1 VLVAVAWPYANGL
14 SHLGHIAGAYL
25 PADIF
30 ARYHRI
36 VGNRVL
42 MVSGTDAHG
51 TPITVLAD
59 QEGVTPAQIV
69 DRFNPRFH
77 EQWERLGISFDLF
90 TTTMTDNHRE
100 VTWEILR
107 GLRDHGYLEART
119 TEQFYD
125 PVAERFLPDRY
136 VEGTCPNCGAD
147 NARGDQCD
155 TCGKTLDP
163 VDLIDPR
170 SKLTGATPEQ
180 RPTEHHFIL
189 LSKLQQD
196 VCTWLEG
203 REGWRNH
210 VINWALGFVKEGLH
224 DRAITRDLSWGVPL
238 PPDAGLD
245 APNDKRIYVWFEA
258 VIGYLSA
265 SKEWAQQQGDPEA
278 WRAWWE
284 DPAAESYYFVGKD
297 NIPFHAVY
305 WPAQLM
311 GSGEL
316 NLPTNVPANQYVT
329 FKGAKASK
337 SFGVGRA
344 ALDYLE
350 IFEPD
355 ALRYGLAT
363 NLPEYNDVDLTD
375 EELVRRVNDELVATW
390 GNLVNRVFAM
400 TRKNHGGVVPEP
412 GPLEDR
418 DRRAA
423 RDHRPAPGRGGR
435 PARAGRAAAGPEGG
449 DGRGAG
455 RQRLPQR
462 HGAVADRQ
470 DRPGADRHHP
480 VRRPAGDRRADDGVR
495 AVRAVR
501 ERDPGRLVR
510 LLDAA
515 GGWGLAAPRGGAGY
529 GARRGPAAVREGGAA
544 RRGGLSRRP
553 STSPVRGRTR
563 QLAGHLAA
571 QATVQ
576 GVGEQPD
583 PGDREHRLQRLEP
596 ADRTAGPER
605 DHHEL
610 VAGRAADREERQQP
624 ADREAALVGPRRCVQ
639 QLPGRVRLVADVGR
653 EQQSRQHRGDHERK
667 VRPGRRLDLPT
678 EDRVG
683 DEVGRQPE
691 DEQRRGR
698 PRGGGEPP
706 PGAEAQ
712 HRRSSREVVRTR

>member
-1 VLVAVAWPYANGL
+1 MSAHDAPPVPAAEPPASDAATSPRHVLVAVAWPYANGL

-36 VGNRVL
+36 AGNRVL

-59 QEGVTPAQIV
+59 QEGVTPAVIV
-69 DRFNPRFH
+69 ERFNPRFH
-77 EQWERLGISFDLF
+77 EQWDRLGISFDLF

-107 GLRDHGYLEART
+107 GLRDNGYLEART
-119 TEQFYD
+119 TDQFYD
-125 PVAERFLPDRY
+125 PVAARFLPDRY

-163 VDLIDPR
+163 VDLVDPR

-189 LSKLQQD
+189 LSKLQED
-196 VCTWLEG
+196 VRTWLEG

-265 SKEWAQQQGDPEA
+265 SKEWAQRQGDPEA

-284 DPAAESYYFVGKD
+284 DPSAESYYFVGKD

-400 TRKNHGGVVPEP
+400 TSKNLGGVVPEP
-412 GPLEDR
+412 GTFEDR
-418 DRRAA
+418 DRELLATIDAHLAEEGALLEQVELRRALKEAMSGAQAVNGYLNAMAPWKTAKTDAERTATTLYVALQAIAGLTTAFAPFVPFASASLADWFGFTTPLEGGGWA
-423 RDHRPAPGRGGR
+423 RREVAPGTQLG
-435 PARAGRAAAGPEGG
+435 AAAPLFAKVE
-449 DGRGAG
+449 
-455 RQRLPQR
+455 LP
-462 HGAVADRQ
+462 DN
-470 DRPGADRHHP
+470 
-480 VRRPAGDRRADDGVR
+480 PA
-495 AVRAVR
+495 
-501 ERDPGRLVR
+501 
-510 LLDAA
+510 
-515 GGWGLAAPRGGAGY
+515 
-529 GARRGPAAVREGGAA
+529 
-544 RRGGLSRRP
+544 
-553 STSPVRGRTR
+553 
-563 QLAGHLAA
+563 
-571 QATVQ
+571 
-576 GVGEQPD
+576 
-583 PGDREHRLQRLEP
+583 
-596 ADRTAGPER
+596 
-605 DHHEL
+605 
-610 VAGRAADREERQQP
+610 
-624 ADREAALVGPRRCVQ
+624 
-639 QLPGRVRLVADVGR
+639 
-653 EQQSRQHRGDHERK
+653 
-667 VRPGRRLDLPT
+667 
-678 EDRVG
+678 
-683 DEVGRQPE
+683 
-691 DEQRRGR
+691 
-698 PRGGGEPP
+698 
-706 PGAEAQ
+706 
-712 HRRSSREVVRTR
+712 

>member
-1 VLVAVAWPYANGL
+1 MSAHDPTPPSAEDTTASSAAASSPRHVLVAVAWPYANGL

-36 VGNRVL
+36 AGNRVL

-136 VEGTCPNCGAD
+136 VEGTCPNCGAA

-155 TCGKTLDP
+155 ACGKTLDP
-163 VDLIDPR
+163 IDLVEPR
-170 SKLTGATPEQ
+170 SKLSGATPEQ

-196 VCTWLEG
+196 VLTWLEG

-284 DPAAESYYFVGKD
+284 GSAAESYYFVGKD

-311 GSGEL
+311 GSGDL

-329 FKGAKASK
+329 FKGEKASK

-400 TRKNHGGVVPEP
+400 TRKNHDGVVPAP
-412 GPLEDR
+412 DALADR
-418 DRRAA
+418 DR
-423 RDHRPAPGRGGR
+423 
-435 PARAGRAAAGPEGG
+435 E
-449 DGRGAG
+449 
-455 RQRLPQR
+455 
-462 HGAVADRQ
+462 
-470 DRPGADRHHP
+470 
-480 VRRPAGDRRADDGVR
+480 
-495 AVRAVR
+495 
-501 ERDPGRLVR
+501 
-510 LLDAA
+510 LLATIDA
-515 GGWGLAAPRGGAGY
+515 
-529 GARRGPAAVREGGAA
+529 
-544 RRGGLSRRP
+544 
-553 STSPVRGRTR
+553 
-563 QLAGHLAA
+563 HLAA
-571 QATVQ
+571 EGDLLEQVELRRALKEAMAGAQAVNGYLNAMEPWKTAKT
-576 GVGEQPD
+576 D
-583 PGDREHRLQRLEP
+583 PE
-596 ADRTAGPER
+596 RTATT
-605 DHHEL
+605 L
-610 VAGRAADREERQQP
+610 YVALQAIAGLTTAFAPFVPFASATLADWFGFATPLE
-624 ADREAALVGPRRCVQ
+624 
-639 QLPGRVRLVADVGR
+639 
-653 EQQSRQHRGDHERK
+653 
-667 VRPGRRLDLPT
+667 
-678 EDRVG
+678 
-683 DEVGRQPE
+683 
-691 DEQRRGR
+691 
-698 PRGGGEPP
+698 GGGWS
-706 PGAEAQ
+706 
-712 HRRSSREVVRTR
+712 RREVAPGTELGQAQPLFAKVELPDDAE

>member
-1 VLVAVAWPYANGL
+1 MSAHDPTPSSVPHPTTSSAAAPSPRHVLVAVAWPYANGL

-59 QEGVTPAQIV
+59 QQGVPPAQIV
-69 DRFNPRFH
+69 ARFNPRFH
-77 EQWERLGISFDLF
+77 EQWDRLGISFDLF

-170 SKLTGATPEQ
+170 SKLTGARPEQ

-196 VCTWLEG
+196 VQTWLEG

-265 SKEWAQQQGDPEA
+265 SKEWAQHQGDPEA

-418 DRRAA
+418 DR
-423 RDHRPAPGRGGR
+423 
-435 PARAGRAAAGPEGG
+435 
-449 DGRGAG
+449 
-455 RQRLPQR
+455 Q
-462 HGAVADRQ
+462 
-470 DRPGADRHHP
+470 
-480 VRRPAGDRRADDGVR
+480 
-495 AVRAVR
+495 
-501 ERDPGRLVR
+501 
-510 LLDAA
+510 LLATID
-515 GGWGLAAPRGGAGY
+515 
-529 GARRGPAAVREGGAA
+529 
-544 RRGGLSRRP
+544 
-553 STSPVRGRTR
+553 
-563 QLAGHLAA
+563 QHLAA
-571 QATVQ
+571 EGDLLEQVELRRALKEAMGGAQAVNGYLNAMAPWQTAKT
-576 GVGEQPD
+576 D
-583 PGDREHRLQRLEP
+583 PQ
-596 ADRTAGPER
+596 RTATT
-605 DHHEL
+605 L
-610 VAGRAADREERQQP
+610 YVALQAIAGLTTAFAPFVPFASATLAGWFGFSTPLE
-624 ADREAALVGPRRCVQ
+624 G
-639 QLPGRVRLVADVGR
+639 GGW
-653 EQQSRQHRGDHERK
+653 
-667 VRPGRRLDLPT
+667 
-678 EDRVG
+678 
-683 DEVGRQPE
+683 
-691 DEQRRGR
+691 QRREVAPGTELGDAR
-698 PRGGGEPP
+698 PLFAKVELPD
-706 PGAEAQ
+706 AEA
-712 HRRSSREVVRTR
+712 